1 VRTVDTRVAIAVRR
15 NIRLFSRVLVALFV
29 RTLTPVVGGRLW
41 LWTCVRSSGYFH
53 FFRAF
58 CGWLGARV
66 SQVVPH
72 RRLKGR
78 NSCMF
83 IRVFEVGVLLLLG
96 FASIAILLLPAIA
109 ASWSLRLVRS
119 WVLELGFLIVLMVL
133 ELLL

>member
-1 VRTVDTRVAIAVRR
+1 
-15 NIRLFSRVLVALFV
+15 
-29 RTLTPVVGGRLW
+29 
-41 LWTCVRSSGYFH
+41 
-53 FFRAF
+53 
-58 CGWLGARV
+58 
-66 SQVVPH
+66 
-72 RRLKGR
+72 
-78 NSCMF
+78 MF